1 MVDNAFN
8 GYNVCVFAYGQTG
21 SGKTYTMMGSDG
33 GTGDIGSSS
42 INDNDSSSCS
52 DNGAVDETSDP
63 SDRGL
68 IPRICSSLFSR
79 MATEGKKT
87 EGTTYRT
94 EVSLQAKKLGIPIL
108 FRVLRPK
115 RGY

>member
-1 MVDNAFN
+1 
-8 GYNVCVFAYGQTG
+8 
-21 SGKTYTMMGSDG
+21 MMGSDG

-42 INDNDSSSCS
+42 MIKNDDGSCA
-52 DNGAVDETSDP
+52 DNCAVDETCDP

-79 MATEGKKT
+79 MTKEGKKM

-94 EVSLQAKKLGIPIL
+94 EVRLWH
-108 FRVLRPK
+108 
-115 RGY
+115 

>member
-1 MVDNAFN
+1 
-8 GYNVCVFAYGQTG
+8 
-21 SGKTYTMMGSDG
+21 MGSDG
-33 GTGDIGSSS
+33 GTGDIGSCS

-52 DNGAVDETSDP
+52 DNGAVDELSDP

-94 EVSLQAKKLGIPIL
+94 EVSFQAMKLGIESSITESAPQQGLLIIDGH
-108 FRVLRPK
+108 FFQCF
-115 RGY
+115 

>member
-1 MVDNAFN
+1 
-8 GYNVCVFAYGQTG
+8 
-21 SGKTYTMMGSDG
+21 MGSDG

-42 INDNDSSSCS
+42 ISNEEGSSTDISE
-52 DNGAVDETSDP
+52 VDETCDP

-79 MATEGKKT
+79 MDKEGSKM

-94 EVSLQAKKLGIPIL
+94 EVNVLVFLPLKYVWGILSKL
-108 FRVLRPK
+108 
-115 RGY
+115 

>member
-1 MVDNAFN
+1 MGTGVVNNAFN

-33 GTGDIGSSS
+33 GTGDLGSGSLS
-42 INDNDSSSCS
+42 KEEGSCS
-52 DNGAVDETSDP
+52 DDMAVDETCDP

-79 MATEGKKT
+79 MKTEGKKM
-87 EGTTYRT
+87 EETTYRT
-94 EVSLQAKKLGIPIL
+94 EVKIL
-108 FRVLRPK
+108 YKHFNLKNRDFRLS
-115 RGY
+115 